1 VQRLPEAQGT
11 VAGGQLGIEDEPV
24 LVAQAEQ
31 QLTPALGTLAKA
43 VLDRQQLLAAIGIGP
58 DQDQQALPLSSRA
71 RSSALGSRTKMG
83 GCISIRC
90 APYPP
95 RTTARLR
102 MH

>member
-43 VLDRQQLLAAIGIGP
+43 VLDRQQLLPGPVTTKLCVLAI
-58 DQDQQALPLSSRA
+58 
-71 RSSALGSRTKMG
+71 K
-83 GCISIRC
+83 
-90 APYPP
+90 
-95 RTTARLR
+95 
-102 MH
+102 